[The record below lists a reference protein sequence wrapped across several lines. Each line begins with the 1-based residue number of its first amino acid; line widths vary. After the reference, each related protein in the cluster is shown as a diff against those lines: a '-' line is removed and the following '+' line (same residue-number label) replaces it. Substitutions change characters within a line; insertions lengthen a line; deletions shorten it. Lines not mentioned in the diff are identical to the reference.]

1 MANLRG
7 GVSPDRRGE
16 ATRLSSQYISVWANT
31 WTRRVSVGL
40 SKDGQASI
48 TVTDGN
54 KTVLEVKL
62 PDNEG
67 KEIDSFAPEI
77 HLKGIDLTPAIIAEL
92 QGRPEPIPVP
102 LLGET
107 WAKNHG

>member
-16 ATRLSSQYISVWANT
+16 ATRLSNQQIHVWANT
-31 WTRRVSVGL
+31 WTRTVTVDL
-40 SKDGQASI
+40 SKDGRTSI
-48 TVTDGN
+48 AVTDGH
-54 KTVLEVKL
+54 KKVLEVEL

-67 KEIDSFAPEI
+67 ENADNFAPVI

-92 QGRPEPIPVP
+92 LGRPEPVPVP

-107 WAKNHG
+107 